1 MYKAIL
7 CGGRGGRGQGR
18 WGLNGRR
25 GGSGVHRRK
34 PGNNEEDRRGRGGG
48 LAGLFRL
55 GMKIFLCN
63 IGYVGKISRGF
74 FRN

>member
-1 MYKAIL
+1 VYKAIL

-34 PGNNEEDRRGRGGG
+34 PGNNEEDRRGRGGCCYLEG
-48 LAGLFRL
+48 GFR
-55 GMKIFLCN
+55 
-63 IGYVGKISRGF
+63 
-74 FRN
+74 